1 MLFESGDKPPP
12 LPPTVYP
19 RPLPTKTKTLGYYLV
34 LLICVAVWSVTPLSY
49 VYLIWYALCGRLIPG
64 PSGLVSTV
72 LAAWALV
79 EAVFGVYYQFLVR
92 RVQPVAPPSTIKP
105 EDLSDLFL
113 RVLHAGLA
121 YSPSSN
127 RYVRERTGRDV
138 RSPLAPPA
146 ENGAAGETT
155 GQAGAPHIERRKR
168 GRLYSAA
175 ADTIGLAEQYM
186 DPDEEED
193 PLFDQNGNPH
203 VLATDDPLAVEFRE
217 QLRTWFHH
225 APWESICAE
234 DVLTWLAW
242 STFNEPLEAVRT
254 QPKKNRF
261 VDRAL
266 TMLEARTGSV
276 FPPGRSSAP
285 ICRLTLDPVN
295 VVSRPF
301 IIYAI
306 ANSVNWLLRTQ
317 LYPSRG
323 VQLYREGDIDYLL
336 RIPPGWTS
344 EKGRTERNAVPVVYL
359 HGLGFGLLQNHL
371 LLIHLIQ
378 SLPTHPLLVP
388 IAHHTAQAI
397 FDPRYLKPWT
407 RPQLVAMLRGACAR
421 WGFFAPGDDGPKGR
435 GGISL
440 LSHSNGSVH
449 HGWVLKDA
457 PEMVRRS
464 CFVDPVV
471 FSLWEGD
478 VCFSFVYRK
487 PRKAIEL
494 ALYYFVASEV
504 GIANYIQ
511 RHFNWCDNTLFVEEI
526 PNAREASRSAIFLG
540 GEDVIVD
547 ATRVRRYLERNGAT
561 RGLHW
566 DADAGH
572 GDGLI
577 GEARN
582 RVVMYVGTGST
593 RGWQGWI
600 ARGRRSHSLGQYD
613 RPSTPLGS
621 DVSDTESRKKKSER
635 SEPWKVSRDHL
646 ARGLRRRKTGL

>member
-1 MLFESGDKPPP
+1 MFSDSGDKLPA
-12 LPPTVYP
+12 LPPTIYP
-19 RPLPTKTKTLGYYLV
+19 RSSPTYTKTPGYYLV
-34 LLICVAVWSVTPLSY
+34 LLICVAVC
-49 VYLIWYALCGRLIPG
+49 VYLIWFALRGHLLPG
-64 PSGLVSTV
+64 TSGFVSAV
-72 LAAWALV
+72 VAIWALV
-79 EAVFGVYYQFLVR
+79 EAIFGVYYQVLAR
-92 RVQPVAPPSTIKP
+92 RVQPVAPPSAIKP

-121 YSPSSN
+121 YSPSAN
-127 RYVRERTGRDV
+127 RYVRDRAAPRDAP
-138 RSPLAPPA
+138 PLALATPA
-146 ENGAAGETT
+146 ENGVAGETLNT
-155 GQAGAPHIERRKR
+155 GQNGPPTVERRKR

-175 ADTIGLAEQYM
+175 ADTLDIAEQYM
-186 DPDEEED
+186 DPSEEED
-193 PLFDQNGNPH
+193 PLFDERGNPH
-203 VLATDDPLAVEFRE
+203 MLAHDDPLAVEFRE
-217 QLRTWFHH
+217 HLRTWFHH
-225 APWESICAE
+225 AAWDSICAE

-242 STFNEPLEAVRT
+242 STFNEPLEAVRA

-261 VDRAL
+261 LDRTL
-266 TMLEARTGSV
+266 TMLEARTGGK
-276 FPPGRSSAP
+276 FPPGRSSVQ
-285 ICRLTLDPVN
+285 ICRLTLDRVN

-301 IIYAI
+301 VVYAV

-317 LYPSRG
+317 LYPSRE
-323 VQLYREGDIDYLL
+323 VQLYREGEIDYLL
-336 RIPPGWTS
+336 RIPPGWTP

-371 LLIHLIQ
+371 LINHLIV

-388 IAHHTAQAI
+388 IAYHTAQGI
-397 FDPRYLKPWT
+397 FDSRYLKPWT
-407 RPQLVAMLRGACAR
+407 RPQLVAMMRGACAR
-421 WGFFAPGDDGPKGR
+421 WGFFEPGDDGPKGR

-478 VCFSFVYRK
+478 VCFNFVYRK
-487 PRKAIEL
+487 PTKAIEL
-494 ALYYFVASEV
+494 GLYYFVASEV

-526 PNAREASRSAIFLG
+526 PNAREVSRSAIFLG

-547 ATRVRRYLERNGAT
+547 ATRARRYLERNGVT
-561 RGLHW
+561 TGLHW

-577 GEARN
+577 GKARD

-600 ARGRRSHSLGQYD
+600 TRGRRSHSLGRYD

-621 DVSDTESRKKKSER
+621 DVSDTEGGKKRSER
-635 SEPWKVSRDHL
+635 IEPWKVSRDHL